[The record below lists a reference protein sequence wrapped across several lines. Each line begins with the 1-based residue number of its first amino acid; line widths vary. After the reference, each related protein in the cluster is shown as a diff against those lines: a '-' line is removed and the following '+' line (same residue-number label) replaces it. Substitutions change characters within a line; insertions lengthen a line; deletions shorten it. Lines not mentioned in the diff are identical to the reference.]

1 MFGGEPFRAQKIF
14 LCALGVGPS
23 LRPADISRG
32 RRTGSPRVFQHRT
45 CTVRLLV
52 DRFSPAYN
60 FSAKRTS
67 GVHMRMLTPASTI
80 NHSCRGAEMKR
91 KTPIISAVALSVAAV
106 FGAPSRVAAADGDST
121 LQFYGHFDLSF
132 DVVTKGISDSA
143 AQGKLGWQ
151 PQVSSNLSYVGFR
164 GDHD

>member
-52 DRFSPAYN
+52 DRFSRAYN

-80 NHSCRGAEMKR
+80 NHSCREAQVQHLAPSIG
-91 KTPIISAVALSVAAV
+91 AVALIPA
-106 FGAPSRVAAADGDST
+106 RE
-121 LQFYGHFDLSF
+121 
-132 DVVTKGISDSA
+132 
-143 AQGKLGWQ
+143 
-151 PQVSSNLSYVGFR
+151 VGP
-164 GDHD
+164 